1 MSSGFLATNDSNQV
15 LISSDTR
22 NLHFIGKATHIG
34 TNKAF
39 NDYMGLG
46 NPIYRINCSVVPVPF
61 FTMPTLSA
69 NVKYGIASINQVSAG
84 VWDIS
89 LIKSGNPYEVP
100 EVYIFADPR
109 GVSARDSNYGML
121 VLNSDNTPSFDS
133 RLSPLA
139 VTGGGNV
146 YPPSNPLVVTST
158 SLSAYNCGSGTDGTA
173 FNPTNAIGFSIPIGS
188 PSKPI
193 YSFYSL
199 AQAERSFYFEAYADE
214 CDGFNL
220 YGACVGASRAYF
232 WSSFYWAFYRSGIGI
247 TPDSIYGGA
256 ALSCGWIT
264 ADYGCVWDYRKRSS
278 FLGIGTGRSSG
289 SAGRWPYSN
298 ETINLNPSPVLIA
311 DGSRYD

>member
-1 MSSGFLATNDSNQV
+1 MSSGFLATNNNNQV

-22 NLHFIGKATHIG
+22 NLHFIGKATYIG
-34 TNKAF
+34 NNKAF
-39 NDYMGLG
+39 YEYKGLG

-61 FTMPTLSA
+61 FTMPATA
-69 NVKYGIASINQVSAG
+69 NGERYGIASINQVG
-84 VWDIS
+84 TNVWDIS

-133 RLSPLA
+133 RLYPLA

-146 YPPSNPLVVTST
+146 YPPSNPLIVSSA
-158 SLSAYNCGSGTDGTA
+158 SLSAEYCGSGAGSTA
-173 FNPTNAIGFSIPIGS
+173 FNPDNFNGFSISSGS

-214 CDGFNL
+214 CDGFDL
-220 YGACVGASRAYF
+220 YGACIGSSRAYF

-247 TPDSIYGGA
+247 PPGTSGLNTI
-256 ALSCGWIT
+256 SCGWIT
-264 ADYGCVWDYRKRSS
+264 ADYGCVWDYRKRSR
-278 FLGIGTGRSSG
+278 FLGIGNGRSSG